1 MRVIIIGAGKIGF
14 IIAKILVEEN
24 YDVVVIEKLEEKAN
38 TLQEYLDV
46 EVIVGNGVKTSSL
59 EDAGI
64 REAGLLVAVTESDET
79 NLVACMLAKNFGV
92 AKTIAKVKNPEY
104 VLENM
109 KDKEMF
115 PGIDYMINPKLVT
128 AKEIA
133 KLIDIPEALDVAYY
147 AEGKIQLL
155 ELKIP
160 EEAPVAHQQIKE
172 LKFDFPFLIAAIVR
186 EEKLIIPRG
195 DDLIYPQDVIF
206 VLAKTVDMIRVE
218 RFLGTKREKAE
229 RVMILGGGYTG
240 FHLAKILEN
249 RKYAVKIIE
258 KDYHRC
264 VEIAKELERTMV
276 LYGDATDI
284 NFLNNEDTGSVDVF
298 VCLTDD
304 DKLNLLVSLIVK
316 NLGVKKTIAQVGRS
330 DYITLMENVG
340 IDVGVSPRTLTANR
354 ILRFIHKGNKVI
366 SVTLLSNEGAEM
378 TELLIS
384 ESSPVANKKLKD
396 LNFPKGSLIGSIYRR
411 NQVIIPKGDAVLL
424 PGDSITIF
432 ALPEVSI
439 NALKYITG

>member
-24 YDVVVIEKLEEKAN
+24 YDVVVIEKLEERAN
-38 TLQEYLDV
+38 NLQEYLDID
-46 EVIVGNGVKTSSL
+46 VIVGNGVKRSAL

-104 VLENM
+104 VMENK
-109 KDKEMF
+109 KDKDMF

-147 AEGKIQLL
+147 GEGKIMLL

-160 EEAPVAHQQIKE
+160 ENASVARQQIKE

-195 DDLIYPQDVIF
+195 DDIIYPEDVIF

-249 RKYAVKIIE
+249 SRYAVKIIE
-258 KDYHRC
+258 KDYNRC
-264 VEIAKELERTMV
+264 VEIAKELDRTMV

-284 NFLNNEDTGSVDVF
+284 NFLNNEDAGSADVF

-316 NLGVKKTIAQVGRS
+316 NLGVKRTIAQVGRS

-340 IDVGVSPRTLTANR
+340 IDVGVSPRTLTANK

-366 SVTLLSNEGAEM
+366 SITLLSNEGAEM
-378 TELLIS
+378 TELVIS
-384 ESSPVANKKLKD
+384 EGSPVANKKLMD
-396 LNFPKGSLIGSIYRR
+396 LNFPKGSLISSIYRQ

-424 PGDSITIF
+424 PGDSVTVF